1 MKLPTDL
8 TENQITDLKN
18 RIMGK
23 VRRTI
28 GYNEAEDKTAYE
40 SAAKTILFHGFVEL
54 VPLINSA
61 RRQNDAWEKR
71 WEELKSS
78 AKTIHQLLGLDD
90 EV

>member
-1 MKLPTDL
+1 MKISTDL

-40 SAAKTILFHGFVEL
+40 SAAKTILFHGFVEAMFERREARGSGSGST
-54 VPLINSA
+54 VHTVSA
-61 RRQNDAWEKR
+61 
-71 WEELKSS
+71 
-78 AKTIHQLLGLDD
+78 
-90 EV
+90 